1 MDLAK
6 VMAKGEIIL
15 HINDLPTPALIVDRG
30 RLRDNLERMAQMA
43 ATAGVKLRPHI
54 KTHKSPFIAHWQ
66 QALGAKG
73 VTVAT
78 VDEAEVMAYNGINDV
93 FVAYPVAEAHRAN
106 RLARL
111 GRLAKISVGIDSET
125 GAKILSKAT
134 QQYGVEVDVLIEI
147 DTGLQRSGLA
157 TTDQALAL
165 ARVVGKLPGLRLKG
179 LFTHAGHA
187 HGQDAPGR
195 EAAGRAEGEIIVEI
209 GRALGAAGFAIE
221 ELSTGSTPS
230 ASIVAQVLGVTEIRP
245 GTYVFN
251 DGSLVAPGVATWD
264 QCALSVLA
272 TVVSHPTSQRYI
284 VDAGSKSLS
293 KDQGKGVPGFGAV
306 KGRETIYIAWVN
318 EEHGVIEDGSLGLDV
333 GDKVE
338 IIPNHACATVNLFD
352 EYYLVEDD
360 LVLGRIPVAARGHRH
375 LV

>member
-1 MDLAK
+1 MDIISLAK
-6 VMAKGEIIL
+6 GGSRL

-30 RLRDNLERMAQMA
+30 RLKDNLERMAQMA
-43 ATAGVKLRPHI
+43 TMAGVKLRPHI

-66 QALGAKG
+66 RALGAEG

-78 VDEAEVMAYNGINDV
+78 VDEAEAMAYNGIDDV
-93 FVAYPVAEAHRAN
+93 FVAYPVAEVHRAN

-111 GRLAKISVGIDSET
+111 GRLARISVGIDSEI
-125 GAKILSKAT
+125 GAKVLSRAAEY
-134 QQYGVEVDVLIEI
+134 YGVELEVLIEI

-157 TTDQALAL
+157 KSDEALAL
-165 ARVVGKLPGLRLKG
+165 AKVTDKLPGLKLKG

-187 HGQDAPGR
+187 HGQDARGR
-195 EAAGRAEGEIIVEI
+195 EMTGKAEGEIIVEI
-209 GRALGAAGFAIE
+209 GQSLKARGFAME
-221 ELSTGSTPS
+221 VLSTGSTPS
-230 ASIVAQVLGVTEIRP
+230 ASIVAQVPGVTEIRP

-284 VDAGSKSLS
+284 VDTGSKSLS
-293 KDQGKGVPGFGAV
+293 KDQGKGVPGFGAI
-306 KGRETIYIAWVN
+306 KGRETTYIAWVN
-318 EEHGVIEDGSLGLDV
+318 EEHGVIEDSTLGLSV

-375 LV
+375 FV